1 MNTEAI
7 NNNSPPNQED
17 EDSPLSGDV
26 DFPFEEPVEVEHR
39 NSCFRL
45 TPQFSA
51 GLNAMAKTS
60 ERVDR
65 ECFSLTNES
74 VLATPN
80 GMLRLLCKDDIK
92 CVGLNLSDMAGV
104 PACDSEQTSPDQA
117 ESHPCKAL
125 NFTKD
130 AGEDEE
136 VDIFPFPVFGQI
148 INIPCQA
155 RNFKPL
161 ARLTQGNRVHGT
173 SSSPTCALLWSMRS
187 TGWPFCIKTN

>member
-1 MNTEAI
+1 MNTEAR

-17 EDSPLSGDV
+17 EDRPLSSDV
-26 DFPFEEPVEVEHR
+26 DFSFEEPVEVEHR
-39 NSCFRL
+39 DSCFRL

-51 GLNAMAKTS
+51 GPNAMAKTS

-65 ECFSLTNES
+65 ERFRRVDARNSKRYATFDLQGRHQVCSVES
-74 VLATPN
+74 VWHGRRPC
-80 GMLRLLCKDDIK
+80 LRFGADKSGSGRK
-92 CVGLNLSDMAGV
+92 
-104 PACDSEQTSPDQA
+104 
-117 ESHPCKAL
+117 KAL

-148 INIPCQA
+148 INIPRQA

-161 ARLTQGNRVHGT
+161 ARLTQGNRVHGA